1 VKFSIKFIVLS
12 FIVTLISK
20 EAAAQNVLINI
31 LTKNAG
37 IVQKG
42 HNTFIEVTINNTD
55 PTSFIGI
62 YKLKAQISVPNSI
75 VNITASG
82 HSLPTGWEIISNSDS
97 TITLSNGKDIIAS
110 NDARTLLI
118 AIKGKKIG
126 GPLSVAGQISFS
138 NGSAPGTEPGSL
150 KGDNPADNFA
160 TSSCQ
165 VKK

>member
-1 VKFSIKFIVLS
+1 MALSLIASIIF
-12 FIVTLISK
+12 K
-20 EAAAQNVLINI
+20 EARAQNVLINV

-42 HNTFIEVTINNTD
+42 HTIFIAVTINNTD
-55 PTSFIGI
+55 PILFVGI
-62 YKLKAQISVPNSI
+62 YQLKVQITVPNLI
-75 VNITASG
+75 VGIKTSG
-82 HSLPTGWEIISNSDS
+82 HILPTGWEIISTSDS
-97 TITLSNGKDIIAS
+97 TINLSNGKDMLAS

-126 GPLSVAGQISFS
+126 GPLSVSGQISFS
-138 NGSAPGTEPGSL
+138 NGAPPGIESGSL